1 MAGSIQDRDRF
12 GRRFGPFCSFR
23 WRFHPFLLGCTLNL
37 SKHVSRFNHKNLCE
51 VPGVCFFG
59 MILPQWGPHQISRVC
74 GLVVI
79 WLDRRSHSQTTS
91 KWTLGWKY
99 SEIINRFFNKD
110 KSFSH
115 IIMEMENYLYMTK
128 GNTYLEIYPVST
140 EPWIPGWVR
149 SSLGEKTLDDEDDDL
164 KSLDFSTNRSLPGLT
179 WLFKTGDSLVIFF
192 FQGDSSKKYC
202 CRKKVAFQIFSLGI
216 DR

>member
-37 SKHVSRFNHKNLCE
+37 SKHVSRFNHKNALCE
-51 VPGVCFFG
+51 VPGVCFLG

-128 GNTYLEIYPVST
+128 GNTYLEIYPFST

-149 SSLGEKTLDDEDDDL
+149 SSVIIGGKNLGWWRWRLEIAGFLHKPKPTEPHVTFQNWRFLGQICFL
-164 KSLDFSTNRSLPGLT
+164 KEIP
-179 WLFKTGDSLVIFF
+179 
-192 FQGDSSKKYC
+192 SKEYC
-202 CRKKVAFQIFSLGI
+202 CRKKLPSKFSP
-216 DR
+216 